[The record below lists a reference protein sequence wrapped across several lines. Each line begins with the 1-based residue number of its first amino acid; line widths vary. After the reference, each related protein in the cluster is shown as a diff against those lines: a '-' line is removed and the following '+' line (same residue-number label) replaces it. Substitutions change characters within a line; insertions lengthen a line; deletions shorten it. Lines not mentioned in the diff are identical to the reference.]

1 MLARAPKANPVSS
14 ASSRPSLR
22 NPPQSDISGLP
33 AFGAFSRTFHEQE
46 KRRGPKAHAPWC
58 CGGPDLLLPGTKKR
72 ESHPKFDQ
80 PPLSA

>member
-14 ASSRPSLR
+14 ASLRLSLR
-22 NPPQSDISGLP
+22 NPPQSDIIGLP
-33 AFGAFSRTFHEQE
+33 AFRTFHEQE